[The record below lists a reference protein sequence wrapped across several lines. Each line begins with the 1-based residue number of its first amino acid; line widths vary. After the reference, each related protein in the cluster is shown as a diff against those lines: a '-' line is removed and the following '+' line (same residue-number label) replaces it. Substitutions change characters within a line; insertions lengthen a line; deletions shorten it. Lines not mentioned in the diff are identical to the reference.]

1 MKTNWQKDIH
11 DRLGSY
17 EKDAPEGLWEGI
29 SRELPK
35 LNDGVMLTHKPQR
48 TAKFR
53 MWRVAGVAA
62 AASVALVI
70 GYNFLGNSAK
80 DNINIATNTPKH
92 PNMLASNQKPLG
104 NEPTGVCAEQATH
117 SADDLL
123 SEQPVL
129 ASASMEQ
136 PVLASASTEQPT
148 LANASTETDVKVIS
162 SKEENSSK
170 EEYSKKEEN
179 GKENEQAEVK
189 PEKREDSRVLPKS
202 QNDALLAY
210 NDLTER
216 RGSADVSSRW
226 SVSTGAM
233 GGLGASST
241 TTAYGDYLV
250 LASPGVMDAKDSP
263 MLDMNTVNRDV
274 EQKTE
279 YDHHLPIRIG
289 LSVAYALTDRLSIS
303 SGLTYT
309 RLSSDIKDASRESK
323 YIGEQRLHYVGIPV
337 NVSYKVASFRWISLY
352 GTAGVLAEKCV
363 SGTTDEGYVE
373 NNTMKYTNTQDIS
386 SKPLQMS
393 VNAGVGIQFD
403 FVDNVGI
410 YAEPGL
416 SYYFD
421 DGSALQTIYK
431 EKPLNFNLNVGVRFK
446 LGKWKQ

>member
-29 SRELPK
+29 SRRMPK

-70 GYNFLGNSAK
+70 GYNFLGNDSK
-80 DNINIATNTPKH
+80 DNINIATNTTNH
-92 PNMLASNQKPLG
+92 QNMLASNQKPLG
-104 NEPTGVCAEQATH
+104 YEPTGVCAEQATH
-117 SADDLL
+117 SADNLL
-123 SEQPVL
+123 SEQPTL
-129 ASASMEQ
+129 ASA
-136 PVLASASTEQPT
+136 LTEQPT
-148 LANASTETDVKVIS
+148 LASASTETDVKEIS
-162 SKEENSSK
+162 SKEENS
-170 EEYSKKEEN
+170 KEEN
-179 GKENEQAEVK
+179 SKEDNKQTEAK
-189 PEKREDSRVLPKS
+189 PAKREDSYVLPH
-202 QNDALLAY
+202 NPDNNLLAF
-210 NDLTER
+210 NDMTER
-216 RGSADVSSRW
+216 RGDEDASSRW

-250 LASPGVMDAKDSP
+250 LSCPGVMDAKDSP

-337 NVSYKVASFRWISLY
+337 NVSYKVASFRWLGLY

-403 FVDNVGI
+403 FIDNVGI

-446 LGKWKQ
+446 LGKWKP

>member
-29 SRELPK
+29 CRELPK
-35 LNDGVMLTHKPQR
+35 LNDGGMLTHKPQR
-48 TAKFR
+48 KAAFR

-70 GYNFLGNSAK
+70 GYSFLGNSAK
-80 DNINIATNTPKH
+80 DNINIPTNTTKH
-92 PNMLASNQKPLG
+92 PNMLASSQKPLG
-104 NEPTGVCAEQATH
+104 NEPTGVNADQATH

-123 SEQPVL
+123 LEQPTL
-129 ASASMEQ
+129 ASASTEQ
-136 PVLASASTEQPT
+136 PTLASVSTEQPT

-162 SKEENSSK
+162 SKEED
-170 EEYSKKEEN
+170 SKKEEN

-216 RGSADVSSRW
+216 RGSADALSRW
-226 SVSTGAM
+226 TVSTGAM
-233 GGLGASST
+233 GGLGASGT

-250 LASPGVMDAKDSP
+250 LASPGAMDAKDSP

-337 NVSYKVASFRWISLY
+337 NVSYKVASSRWISLY

-363 SGTTDEGYVE
+363 SGTTDEGYAE
-373 NNTMKYTNTQDIS
+373 NNTMKYTNTHDIS

-403 FVDNVGI
+403 FIDNVGI

-446 LGKWKQ
+446 LGK

>member
-29 SRELPK
+29 SRRMPK
-35 LNDGVMLTHKPQR
+35 LNDGGMLTDKPQR

-53 MWRVAGVAA
+53 MWRVAGVAV

-70 GYNFLGNSAK
+70 GYNFLGNDTK
-80 DNINIATNTPKH
+80 DNINIPTNTTKH
-92 PNMLASNQKPLG
+92 PNMLASNKKPLG
-104 NEPTGVCAEQATH
+104 NEPTGICADQATH

-123 SEQPVL
+123 SEQPKL
-129 ASASMEQ
+129 YKAY
-136 PVLASASTEQPT
+136 TEQPT
-148 LANASTETDVKVIS
+148 LASASTETDVKEIG
-162 SKEENSSK
+162 SKEENS
-170 EEYSKKEEN
+170 KKEN
-179 GKENEQAEVK
+179 GQTEVK
-189 PEKREDSRVLPKS
+189 QEKREDNRMLRKN
-202 QNDALLAY
+202 QDDALLAY
-210 NDLTER
+210 NDVTER
-216 RGSADVSSRW
+216 SGSTDAPSRW

-233 GGLGASST
+233 GGLGASGT

-250 LASPGVMDAKDSP
+250 LSCPGGADTKDSP
-263 MLDMNTVNRDV
+263 MLDMSSVNRD
-274 EQKTE
+274 EETKTE
-279 YDHHLPIRIG
+279 YEHHLPIRIG

-323 YIGEQRLHYVGIPV
+323 YIGEQRLHYIGIPV
-337 NVSYKVASFRWISLY
+337 NVSYKVASFRWLGLY

-373 NNTMKYTNTQDIS
+373 NNTMKYTNTHDIS

-393 VNAGVGIQFD
+393 VNAGVGIQFN
-403 FVDNVGI
+403 VHENVGI
-410 YAEPGL
+410 YTEPGL

-431 EKPLNFNLNVGVRFK
+431 EKPLNFNLNVGVKFK
-446 LGKWKQ
+446 LGKWKP

>member
-35 LNDGVMLTHKPQR
+35 LNDGGMLTHKPQR

-70 GYNFLGNSAK
+70 GYSFLGNSAK

-104 NEPTGVCAEQATH
+104 NEPTGVNADQTTH
-117 SADDLL
+117 SADNLL
-123 SEQPVL
+123 AEQPTL
-129 ASASMEQ
+129 AKASTEQ
-136 PVLASASTEQPT
+136 PKLASASTEQPT
-148 LANASTETDVKVIS
+148 LASASMEPDVKEIS
-162 SKEENSSK
+162 SKEENS
-170 EEYSKKEEN
+170 KEEN
-179 GKENEQAEVK
+179 KQTETK
-189 PEKREDSRVLPKS
+189 PAKREDSYVLPH
-202 QNDALLAY
+202 NPDNNLLAF
-210 NDLTER
+210 NDMTER
-216 RGSADVSSRW
+216 SGDEDAPSRW

-233 GGLGASST
+233 GGLGASGT
-241 TTAYGDYLV
+241 TTAYGDHLV
-250 LASPGVMDAKDSP
+250 FSSPGVADTKDSP
-263 MLDMNTVNRDV
+263 MLDMNTINRDI
-274 EQKTE
+274 ETKTE

-309 RLSSDIKDASRESK
+309 RLASDIKDASRESK

-337 NVSYKVASFRWISLY
+337 NVSYKVASFRWLGLY

-363 SGTTDEGYVE
+363 SGTTDEGYAE

-403 FVDNVGI
+403 IIDNVGI

-431 EKPLNFNLNVGVRFK
+431 EKPLNFNLNVGVRFRLSK
-446 LGKWKQ
+446 Y

>member
-80 DNINIATNTPKH
+80 NNINIATNTTKH
-92 PNMLASNQKPLG
+92 PNMLASNKKPLG
-104 NEPTGVCAEQATH
+104 NEPTGVCADQATH

-129 ASASMEQ
+129 AKASMEQ
-136 PVLASASTEQPT
+136 STLAKASMEQPT
-148 LANASTETDVKVIS
+148 LANASTETDVKEIS
-162 SKEENSSK
+162 SKDENSSK
-170 EEYSKKEEN
+170 EEDSKKEEN

-233 GGLGASST
+233 GGLGASGT

-250 LASPGVMDAKDSP
+250 LSCPGGADTKDSP

-309 RLSSDIKDASRESK
+309 RLASDIKDASRESK

-373 NNTMKYTNTQDIS
+373 NNTMKYTNTHDIS

-403 FVDNVGI
+403 FIENVGI

-421 DGSALQTIYK
+421 DGSVLQTIYK

-446 LGKWKQ
+446 FSKY

>member
-29 SRELPK
+29 SRRMPK

-70 GYNFLGNSAK
+70 GYSFLGNDTK

-92 PNMLASNQKPLG
+92 PNILASNKKPLG
-104 NEPTGVCAEQATH
+104 NEPMGICADQATH

-123 SEQPVL
+123 
-129 ASASMEQ
+129 A
-136 PVLASASTEQPT
+136 EQPT
-148 LANASTETDVKVIS
+148 LANASTEQPTLAKASTETDVKEIG
-162 SKEENSSK
+162 SKEENS
-170 EEYSKKEEN
+170 KEEN
-179 GKENEQAEVK
+179 KQTETK
-189 PEKREDSRVLPKS
+189 PAKREDSYVLPH
-202 QNDALLAY
+202 NPDNNLLAF
-210 NDLTER
+210 NDMTER
-216 RGSADVSSRW
+216 RGDEDAPSRW

-233 GGLGASST
+233 GGLGASGT

-309 RLSSDIKDASRESK
+309 RLASDIKDASRESK
-323 YIGEQRLHYVGIPV
+323 YIGEQRLHYVGIPL
-337 NVSYKVASFRWISLY
+337 NVSYKVASFRWLGLY

-403 FVDNVGI
+403 FIDNVGI

-446 LGKWKQ
+446 LSKY

>member
-29 SRELPK
+29 SRRMPK
-35 LNDGVMLTHKPQR
+35 LNDGGMLTHKPQR

-70 GYNFLGNSAK
+70 GYSFLGNSAK
-80 DNINIATNTPKH
+80 DNINIPTNTTKH
-92 PNMLASNQKPLG
+92 PNMLASSQKPIG

-123 SEQPVL
+123 SEQSAL
-129 ASASMEQ
+129 AKA
-136 PVLASASTEQPT
+136 LTEQPT
-148 LANASTETDVKVIS
+148 LANASMKTDVKEIS
-162 SKEENSSK
+162 SKEDNSK
-170 EEYSKKEEN
+170 EDNK
-179 GKENEQAEVK
+179 QTVTK
-189 PEKREDSRVLPKS
+189 PAKREDSYVLPH
-202 QNDALLAY
+202 NPDNNLLAF
-210 NDLTER
+210 NDMTER
-216 RGSADVSSRW
+216 SGDEDAPSRW

-233 GGLGASST
+233 GGLGASGT
-241 TTAYGDYLV
+241 TTAYGDHLV
-250 LASPGVMDAKDSP
+250 LSSPGVADTKDSP
-263 MLDMNTVNRDV
+263 MLDMNTINRDI
-274 EQKTE
+274 ETKTE

-337 NVSYKVASFRWISLY
+337 NVSYKVASSQWISLY

-403 FVDNVGI
+403 IIDNVGI

-446 LGKWKQ
+446 LSKY

>member
-29 SRELPK
+29 SRRMPK
-35 LNDGVMLTHKPQR
+35 LNDGGMLTDKPQR

-70 GYNFLGNSAK
+70 GYNFLGNDTK
-80 DNINIATNTPKH
+80 DNINIATNTTNH
-92 PNMLASNQKPLG
+92 HNMLASSQKPIG
-104 NEPTGVCAEQATH
+104 NEPTDICADQATH

-123 SEQPVL
+123 SEQPKL
-129 ASASMEQ
+129 ANASTEQ
-136 PVLASASTEQPT
+136 PKLANASTEQPT
-148 LANASTETDVKVIS
+148 LASASMETDVKEIS
-162 SKEENSSK
+162 SKEENS
-170 EEYSKKEEN
+170 KEEN
-179 GKENEQAEVK
+179 KQTVTK
-189 PEKREDSRVLPKS
+189 PAKREDSYVLPHNPDNNLLTF
-202 QNDALLAY
+202 NDM
-210 NDLTER
+210 TER
-216 RGSADVSSRW
+216 RGDEDAPSRW

-233 GGLGASST
+233 GGLGASGT

-250 LASPGVMDAKDSP
+250 LSCPGGADTKDSP
-263 MLDMNTVNRDV
+263 MLDMSSVNRDV
-274 EQKTE
+274 ETKTE
-279 YDHHLPIRIG
+279 YEHHLPIRIG

-337 NVSYKVASFRWISLY
+337 NVSYKVASFRWLGLY

-373 NNTMKYTNTQDIS
+373 NNTMKYTNTHDIS

-403 FVDNVGI
+403 FIDNVGI

-431 EKPLNFNLNVGVRFK
+431 EKPLNFNLNVGVRFRLSK
-446 LGKWKQ
+446 Y

>member
-35 LNDGVMLTHKPQR
+35 LNDGGMLTDKPQR

-70 GYNFLGNSAK
+70 GYSFLGNSAK
-80 DNINIATNTPKH
+80 DNINIPTNTTKH
-92 PNMLASNQKPLG
+92 PNMLASSQKPLG
-104 NEPTGVCAEQATH
+104 NEPTGVSADQATH
-117 SADDLL
+117 SEDNLL
-123 SEQPVL
+123 AEQPIL
-129 ASASMEQ
+129 ANVSTEQ
-136 PVLASASTEQPT
+136 PTLAFASTEQPT
-148 LANASTETDVKVIS
+148 LASASMKTDVKEIS
-162 SKEENSSK
+162 SKEENS
-170 EEYSKKEEN
+170 KEEN
-179 GKENEQAEVK
+179 KQTETK
-189 PEKREDSRVLPKS
+189 PAKREDSYVLPH
-202 QNDALLAY
+202 NPDNNLLAF
-210 NDLTER
+210 NDMTER
-216 RGSADVSSRW
+216 RGDEDAPSRW

-233 GGLGASST
+233 GGLGASGT

-250 LASPGVMDAKDSP
+250 LSCPGGADTKDSP

-337 NVSYKVASFRWISLY
+337 NVSYKVASSRWISLY

-403 FVDNVGI
+403 FIDNVGI

-446 LGKWKQ
+446 LSKY

>member
-29 SRELPK
+29 SRKLPK
-35 LNDGVMLTHKPQR
+35 LNDGGMLTDKPQR
-48 TAKFR
+48 KAAFR
-53 MWRVAGVAA
+53 MWRMAGVAA

-70 GYNFLGNSAK
+70 GYSFLGNSAK

-92 PNMLASNQKPLG
+92 PNILASNKKPLG
-104 NEPTGVCAEQATH
+104 NEPTGICAEQATH

-129 ASASMEQ
+129 AKASI
-136 PVLASASTEQPT
+136 EQPT
-148 LANASTETDVKVIS
+148 LAKAFTETDVKEIS
-162 SKEENSSK
+162 SKEEN
-170 EEYSKKEEN
+170 SKKEEN

-233 GGLGASST
+233 GGLGASGT

-250 LASPGVMDAKDSP
+250 LASPGAMDAKDSP

-289 LSVAYALTDRLSIS
+289 LSVSYALTDRLSIS

-309 RLSSDIKDASRESK
+309 RLASDIKDASRESK

-337 NVSYKVASFRWISLY
+337 NVSYKVASFRWLGLY

-373 NNTMKYTNTQDIS
+373 NNTMKYTNTHDIS

-403 FVDNVGI
+403 IIDNVGI

-446 LGKWKQ
+446 LGVRPRMSELHIK

>member
-35 LNDGVMLTHKPQR
+35 LNDGVMLTDKPQR
-48 TAKFR
+48 TAKFG

-70 GYNFLGNSAK
+70 GYNFLGNDTK
-80 DNINIATNTPKH
+80 DNINIATNTLKH

-104 NEPTGVCAEQATH
+104 NEPTDICADQTTH

-136 PVLASASTEQPT
+136 PKLASASTEQPT

-216 RGSADVSSRW
+216 RGSADASSRW
-226 SVSTGAM
+226 TVSTGAM
-233 GGLGASST
+233 GGLGASGT

-263 MLDMNTVNRDV
+263 MLDMNTINRDI
-274 EQKTE
+274 ETKME

-309 RLSSDIKDASRESK
+309 RLASDIKDASRESK
-323 YIGEQRLHYVGIPV
+323 YIGEQRLHYVGIPL
-337 NVSYKVASFRWISLY
+337 NVSYKVASFRWLGLY

-446 LGKWKQ
+446 LGK

>member
-29 SRELPK
+29 SRRMPK

-48 TAKFR
+48 TAKFW

-70 GYNFLGNSAK
+70 GYNFLGNDTK
-80 DNINIATNTPKH
+80 DNINIATNTTKH
-92 PNMLASNQKPLG
+92 PNILASNKKPLG
-104 NEPTGVCAEQATH
+104 NEPTDICADQATH

-123 SEQPVL
+123 AEQPTL
-129 ASASMEQ
+129 AN
-136 PVLASASTEQPT
+136 ASTEQPT
-148 LANASTETDVKVIS
+148 LANASTEQPALASASTETDVKEIS

-170 EEYSKKEEN
+170 EEDSKKEN

-189 PEKREDSRVLPKS
+189 PEKHEDSRVLPKS

-216 RGSADVSSRW
+216 RGSADALSRW
-226 SVSTGAM
+226 TVSTGAM
-233 GGLGASST
+233 GGLGASGT

-250 LASPGVMDAKDSP
+250 LASPGAMDAKDSP

-309 RLSSDIKDASRESK
+309 RLASDIKDASRESK

-337 NVSYKVASFRWISLY
+337 NVSYKVASSRWISLY

-403 FVDNVGI
+403 FIDNVGI

-446 LGKWKQ
+446 LGK

>member
-29 SRELPK
+29 SRRMPK
-35 LNDGVMLTHKPQR
+35 LNDGGMLTDKPQR

-70 GYNFLGNSAK
+70 GYNFLGNDTK
-80 DNINIATNTPKH
+80 DNINIPTNTTKH
-92 PNMLASNQKPLG
+92 PNILASNKKPLG
-104 NEPTGVCAEQATH
+104 NEPTGICTDQATH

-123 SEQPVL
+123 SEQPKL
-129 ASASMEQ
+129 AK
-136 PVLASASTEQPT
+136 ASTEQPT
-148 LANASTETDVKVIS
+148 LANASTETNVKEIS
-162 SKEENSSK
+162 SKKENSKEEN
-170 EEYSKKEEN
+170 
-179 GKENEQAEVK
+179 GQTEVK
-189 PEKREDSRVLPKS
+189 PEKRKDNRMLRKN
-202 QNDALLAY
+202 QDDALLAY
-210 NDLTER
+210 NDVTER
-216 RGSADVSSRW
+216 SGSTDAPSRW

-233 GGLGASST
+233 GGLGASGT

-250 LASPGVMDAKDSP
+250 LSCPGGADTKDSP
-263 MLDMNTVNRDV
+263 MLDMSSVNRDV
-274 EQKTE
+274 ETKAE
-279 YDHHLPIRIG
+279 YEHHLPIRIG

-323 YIGEQRLHYVGIPV
+323 HIGEQRLHYVGIPV
-337 NVSYKVASFRWISLY
+337 NVSYKVASFRWLGLY

-446 LGKWKQ
+446 LGK

>member
-29 SRELPK
+29 SRRMPK
-35 LNDGVMLTHKPQR
+35 LNDGGMLTDKPQR

-53 MWRVAGVAA
+53 MWRVAGVAV

-70 GYNFLGNSAK
+70 GYNFLGNDVQ
-80 DNINIATNTPKH
+80 DNINIPTNTTNH
-92 PNMLASNQKPLG
+92 HNMLASNKKPIG

-123 SEQPVL
+123 SEQPKL
-129 ASASMEQ
+129 YKAY
-136 PVLASASTEQPT
+136 TEQPT
-148 LANASTETDVKVIS
+148 LASASTETDVKEIG
-162 SKEENSSK
+162 SKEENS
-170 EEYSKKEEN
+170 KKEN
-179 GKENEQAEVK
+179 GQTEVK
-189 PEKREDSRVLPKS
+189 PEKREDNRMLRKN
-202 QNDALLAY
+202 QDDALLAY
-210 NDLTER
+210 NDVTER
-216 RGSADVSSRW
+216 SGSTDAPSRW

-233 GGLGASST
+233 GGLGASGT

-250 LASPGVMDAKDSP
+250 LSCPGVMDTKDSP
-263 MLDMNTVNRDV
+263 MLDMSSVNRD
-274 EQKTE
+274 EETKTE
-279 YDHHLPIRIG
+279 YEHHLPIRIG

-337 NVSYKVASFRWISLY
+337 NVSYKVASSRWISLY

-373 NNTMKYTNTQDIS
+373 NNTMKYTNTHDIS

-403 FVDNVGI
+403 FIDNVGI

-446 LGKWKQ
+446 LEKRKP

>member
-35 LNDGVMLTHKPQR
+35 LNDGGMLTDKPQR

-70 GYNFLGNSAK
+70 GYNFLGNDVQ
-80 DNINIATNTPKH
+80 DNINLATNTTKH
-92 PNMLASNQKPLG
+92 PNMLASNKKPLG
-104 NEPTGVCAEQATH
+104 NEPTGICAEQATH

-123 SEQPVL
+123 SEQPKL
-129 ASASMEQ
+129 YK
-136 PVLASASTEQPT
+136 ASTEQPT
-148 LANASTETDVKVIS
+148 LASASMETDVKEIS
-162 SKEENSSK
+162 NKEENSKEENN
-170 EEYSKKEEN
+170 SKKEEN
-179 GKENEQAEVK
+179 SKKENGQTEVK
-189 PEKREDSRVLPKS
+189 PEKREDSYVLPH
-202 QNDALLAY
+202 NPDNNLLAF
-210 NDLTER
+210 NDMTER
-216 RGSADVSSRW
+216 RGDEDAPSRW

-233 GGLGASST
+233 GGLGASGT
-241 TTAYGDYLV
+241 TIAYGDYLV
-250 LASPGVMDAKDSP
+250 LSCPGVADTKDSP
-263 MLDMNTVNRDV
+263 MLDMNTINRDI
-274 EQKTE
+274 ETKTE
-279 YDHHLPIRIG
+279 YEHHLPIRIG

-337 NVSYKVASFRWISLY
+337 NVSYKVASFRWLGLY

-373 NNTMKYTNTQDIS
+373 NNTMKYTNTHDIS

-393 VNAGVGIQFD
+393 VNAGVGIQFN
-403 FVDNVGI
+403 VHDNVGI

-446 LGKWKQ
+446 LSKF

>member
-29 SRELPK
+29 SRRMPK
-35 LNDGVMLTHKPQR
+35 LNDGGMLTDKPQR

-70 GYNFLGNSAK
+70 GYSFLGNSAK
-80 DNINIATNTPKH
+80 DNINIATNTTKH
-92 PNMLASNQKPLG
+92 PNMLASNKKPLG

-123 SEQPVL
+123 TEQPKL
-129 ASASMEQ
+129 AN
-136 PVLASASTEQPT
+136 ASTEQPT
-148 LANASTETDVKVIS
+148 LASASMEPDVKEIS
-162 SKEENSSK
+162 SKEENS
-170 EEYSKKEEN
+170 KEEN
-179 GKENEQAEVK
+179 KQTETK
-189 PEKREDSRVLPKS
+189 PAKREDSYVLPH
-202 QNDALLAY
+202 NPDNNLLAF
-210 NDLTER
+210 NDMTER
-216 RGSADVSSRW
+216 RGDEDAPSRW

-233 GGLGASST
+233 GGLGASGT
-241 TTAYGDYLV
+241 TIAYGDHLV
-250 LASPGVMDAKDSP
+250 LSSPGVADTKDSP
-263 MLDMNTVNRDV
+263 MLDMNTINRDI
-274 EQKTE
+274 ETKTE

-337 NVSYKVASFRWISLY
+337 NVSYKVASSRWISLY

-403 FVDNVGI
+403 FIDNVGI

-446 LGKWKQ
+446 LSKY

>member
-29 SRELPK
+29 SRRMPK
-35 LNDGVMLTHKPQR
+35 LNDGGMLTDKPQR

-70 GYNFLGNSAK
+70 GYSFLGNDTK
-80 DNINIATNTPKH
+80 DNINIPTNTTKH
-92 PNMLASNQKPLG
+92 PNMLASNKKPLG
-104 NEPTGVCAEQATH
+104 NEPTGVCADQATH
-117 SADDLL
+117 SADNLL
-123 SEQPVL
+123 SEQP
-129 ASASMEQ
+129 
-136 PVLASASTEQPT
+136 T
-148 LANASTETDVKVIS
+148 LAKASTETDVKEIS
-162 SKEENSSK
+162 SKEENK
-170 EEYSKKEEN
+170 QTVTNKQTE
-179 GKENEQAEVK
+179 AK
-189 PEKREDSRVLPKS
+189 PAKREDSYVLPH
-202 QNDALLAY
+202 NPDNNLLAF
-210 NDLTER
+210 NDMTER
-216 RGSADVSSRW
+216 RGDEDAPSRW

-233 GGLGASST
+233 GGLGATGT
-241 TTAYGDYLV
+241 TIAYGDHLV
-250 LASPGVMDAKDSP
+250 FSSPGVADTKDSP
-263 MLDMNTVNRDV
+263 MLDMNTINRDI
-274 EQKTE
+274 ETKTE
-279 YDHHLPIRIG
+279 YEHHLPIRIG

-309 RLSSDIKDASRESK
+309 RLSSDIKDTSRESK

-337 NVSYKVASFRWISLY
+337 NVSYKVASFRWLGLY
-352 GTAGVLAEKCV
+352 GTVGVLAEKCV

-403 FVDNVGI
+403 FIDNVGI

-446 LGKWKQ
+446 LSKY

>member
-29 SRELPK
+29 SRRMPK
-35 LNDGVMLTHKPQR
+35 LNDGGMLTDKPQR

-53 MWRVAGVAA
+53 MWRVAGVAV

-70 GYNFLGNSAK
+70 GYNFLGNDTK
-80 DNINIATNTPKH
+80 DNINIPTNTTKH
-92 PNMLASNQKPLG
+92 PNILASNKKPIG

-123 SEQPVL
+123 SEQPKL
-129 ASASMEQ
+129 YKAY
-136 PVLASASTEQPT
+136 TEQPT
-148 LANASTETDVKVIS
+148 LASASTETDVKEIS
-162 SKEENSSK
+162 SKEENS
-170 EEYSKKEEN
+170 KKEN
-179 GKENEQAEVK
+179 GQTEVK
-189 PEKREDSRVLPKS
+189 PEKREDNRMLRKN
-202 QNDALLAY
+202 QDDALLAY
-210 NDLTER
+210 NDVTER
-216 RGSADVSSRW
+216 SGSTDAPSRW

-233 GGLGASST
+233 GGLGASGT

-250 LASPGVMDAKDSP
+250 LSCPGVMDTKDSP
-263 MLDMNTVNRDV
+263 MLDMSSVNRD
-274 EQKTE
+274 EETKTE
-279 YDHHLPIRIG
+279 YEHHLPIRIG

-309 RLSSDIKDASRESK
+309 RLSSDIKDASSESK

-337 NVSYKVASFRWISLY
+337 NVSYKVASSRWISLY

-373 NNTMKYTNTQDIS
+373 NNTMKYTNTHDIS

-403 FVDNVGI
+403 FIDNVGI

-446 LGKWKQ
+446 LEKRKP

>member
-29 SRELPK
+29 SRRMPK

-70 GYNFLGNSAK
+70 GYNFLGNHTK
-80 DNINIATNTPKH
+80 DNINIATNTTKH
-92 PNMLASNQKPLG
+92 PNMLASNKKPLG
-104 NEPTGVCAEQATH
+104 NEPTGVSAEQATH
-117 SADDLL
+117 SEDNLL
-123 SEQPVL
+123 AEQPTL
-129 ASASMEQ
+129 AN
-136 PVLASASTEQPT
+136 ASTEQPT
-148 LANASTETDVKVIS
+148 LANASTEQPTLASASMETDVKEIS
-162 SKEENSSK
+162 SKEENS
-170 EEYSKKEEN
+170 KEEN
-179 GKENEQAEVK
+179 KQTVTK
-189 PEKREDSRVLPKS
+189 PAKREDSYVLPHNPDNNLLTF
-202 QNDALLAY
+202 NDM
-210 NDLTER
+210 TER
-216 RGSADVSSRW
+216 RGDEDAPSRW

-233 GGLGASST
+233 GGLGASGT

-250 LASPGVMDAKDSP
+250 LSCPGGADTKDSP
-263 MLDMNTVNRDV
+263 MLDMSSVNRDV
-274 EQKTE
+274 ETKTE
-279 YDHHLPIRIG
+279 YEHHLPIRIG

-337 NVSYKVASFRWISLY
+337 NVSYKVASFRWLGLY

-373 NNTMKYTNTQDIS
+373 NNTMKYTNTHDIS

-403 FVDNVGI
+403 FIDNVGI

-446 LGKWKQ
+446 LSKY

>member
-29 SRELPK
+29 SRRMPK
-35 LNDGVMLTHKPQR
+35 LNDGGMLTHKPQR

-70 GYNFLGNSAK
+70 GYSFFGNSAK
-80 DNINIATNTPKH
+80 DNINIATNTTKH
-92 PNMLASNQKPLG
+92 PNMLASNKKPLG
-104 NEPTGVCAEQATH
+104 NEPTDICADQATH

-123 SEQPVL
+123 SEQPKL
-129 ASASMEQ
+129 AN
-136 PVLASASTEQPT
+136 ASTEQPT
-148 LANASTETDVKVIS
+148 LASASMKTDVKEIS
-162 SKEENSSK
+162 SKEENS
-170 EEYSKKEEN
+170 KEEN
-179 GKENEQAEVK
+179 KQTETKTA
-189 PEKREDSRVLPKS
+189 KREDSYVLPHN
-202 QNDALLAY
+202 QDNNILAFNDM
-210 NDLTER
+210 TER
-216 RGSADVSSRW
+216 RGDEDAPSRW

-233 GGLGASST
+233 GGLGASGT
-241 TTAYGDYLV
+241 TIAYGDHLV
-250 LASPGVMDAKDSP
+250 LSSPGVADTKDSP
-263 MLDMNTVNRDV
+263 MLDMNTINRDI
-274 EQKTE
+274 ETKTE

-309 RLSSDIKDASRESK
+309 RLASDIKDASRESK
-323 YIGEQRLHYVGIPV
+323 YIGEQRLHYVGIPM
-337 NVSYKVASFRWISLY
+337 NVSYKVASSRWISLY

-373 NNTMKYTNTQDIS
+373 NNTMKHTNTQDIS

-403 FVDNVGI
+403 FIDNVGI

-431 EKPLNFNLNVGVRFK
+431 EKPLNFNLNVGVRFRLSK
-446 LGKWKQ
+446 Y

>member
-35 LNDGVMLTHKPQR
+35 LNDGGMLTDKPQR

-62 AASVALVI
+62 AASVAIVI
-70 GYNFLGNSAK
+70 GYSFLGNSAK

-92 PNMLASNQKPLG
+92 PNMLASNKKPLG
-104 NEPTGVCAEQATH
+104 NEPTGVCADQATH

-123 SEQPVL
+123 SEQPKL
-129 ASASMEQ
+129 AN
-136 PVLASASTEQPT
+136 ASTEQPT
-148 LANASTETDVKVIS
+148 LASASTETDVKEIS
-162 SKEENSSK
+162 SKEENS
-170 EEYSKKEEN
+170 KEEN
-179 GKENEQAEVK
+179 KQTETK
-189 PEKREDSRVLPKS
+189 PAKREDSYVLPH
-202 QNDALLAY
+202 NPDNNLLAF
-210 NDLTER
+210 NDMTEK
-216 RGSADVSSRW
+216 RGDEDAPSRW

-233 GGLGASST
+233 GGLGASGT
-241 TTAYGDYLV
+241 TIAYGDHLV
-250 LASPGVMDAKDSP
+250 LSSPGVADTKDSP
-263 MLDMNTVNRDV
+263 MLYMNTINRDI
-274 EQKTE
+274 ETKTE

-289 LSVAYALTDRLSIS
+289 LSVAYALTDRMSIS

-337 NVSYKVASFRWISLY
+337 NVSYKVASSRWISLY

-403 FVDNVGI
+403 FIDNVGI

-446 LGKWKQ
+446 LSKY

>member
-29 SRELPK
+29 SRKLPK

-104 NEPTGVCAEQATH
+104 NEPMGVNADQTTH
-117 SADDLL
+117 SADNLL
-123 SEQPVL
+123 AEQPTL
-129 ASASMEQ
+129 AKASMEQ
-136 PVLASASTEQPT
+136 ST
-148 LANASTETDVKVIS
+148 LANASTEQSTLASASTETDVKEIS
-162 SKEENSSK
+162 SKEENS
-170 EEYSKKEEN
+170 N
-179 GKENEQAEVK
+179 KENKQTETK
-189 PEKREDSRVLPKS
+189 PAKREDSYVLPH
-202 QNDALLAY
+202 NPDNNLLAF
-210 NDLTER
+210 NDMTER
-216 RGSADVSSRW
+216 RGDEDAPSRW

-233 GGLGASST
+233 GGLGASGI

-250 LASPGVMDAKDSP
+250 LASPGAMDAKDSP

-309 RLSSDIKDASRESK
+309 RLASDIKDASRESK

-337 NVSYKVASFRWISLY
+337 NVSYKVVSLRWLGLY

-373 NNTMKYTNTQDIS
+373 NNTMKYTNTHDIS

-403 FVDNVGI
+403 FIDNVGI

-446 LGKWKQ
+446 LGK

>member
-29 SRELPK
+29 SRRMPK
-35 LNDGVMLTHKPQR
+35 LNDGGMLTDKPQR

-70 GYNFLGNSAK
+70 GYSFLGNDVQ
-80 DNINIATNTPKH
+80 DNINIATNTTKH
-92 PNMLASNQKPLG
+92 PNMLASSQKPIG

-123 SEQPVL
+123 SEQPPL
-129 ASASMEQ
+129 AK
-136 PVLASASTEQPT
+136 ASTEQPK
-148 LANASTETDVKVIS
+148 LASASTETDVKEIS
-162 SKEENSSK
+162 SKEENSKEENSK
-170 EEYSKKEEN
+170 EENKQTE
-179 GKENEQAEVK
+179 AK
-189 PEKREDSRVLPKS
+189 PAKREDNRMLRKN
-202 QNDALLAY
+202 QDDALLAY
-210 NDLTER
+210 NDVTER
-216 RGSADVSSRW
+216 SGSTDAPSRW

-233 GGLGASST
+233 GGLGASGT

-250 LASPGVMDAKDSP
+250 LSCPGGADTKDSP
-263 MLDMNTVNRDV
+263 MLDMSSVNRDV
-274 EQKTE
+274 ETKTE
-279 YDHHLPIRIG
+279 YEHHLPIRIG

-309 RLSSDIKDASRESK
+309 RLASDIKDASRESK

-337 NVSYKVASFRWISLY
+337 NVSYKVASFRWLGLY

-373 NNTMKYTNTQDIS
+373 NNTMKYTNTHDIS

-403 FVDNVGI
+403 FIDNVGI

-431 EKPLNFNLNVGVRFK
+431 EKPLNFNLNVGVKFK
-446 LGKWKQ
+446 LGK

>member
-29 SRELPK
+29 SRRMPK
-35 LNDGVMLTHKPQR
+35 LNDGGMLTDKPQR

-53 MWRVAGVAA
+53 MWRVAGVAV

-70 GYNFLGNSAK
+70 GYNFLGNDTK
-80 DNINIATNTPKH
+80 DNINIPTNTTKH
-92 PNMLASNQKPLG
+92 PNILASNKKPIG

-123 SEQPVL
+123 SDQPKL
-129 ASASMEQ
+129 AN
-136 PVLASASTEQPT
+136 ASTEQPT
-148 LANASTETDVKVIS
+148 LASASTETDVNEIG
-162 SKEENSSK
+162 SKEENS
-170 EEYSKKEEN
+170 KKEN
-179 GKENEQAEVK
+179 GQTEVK
-189 PEKREDSRVLPKS
+189 QEKREDNRMLRKN
-202 QNDALLAY
+202 QDDALLAY
-210 NDLTER
+210 NDVTER
-216 RGSADVSSRW
+216 SGSTDAPSRW

-233 GGLGASST
+233 GGLGASGT

-250 LASPGVMDAKDSP
+250 LSCPGGADTKDSP
-263 MLDMNTVNRDV
+263 MLDMSSVNRDV
-274 EQKTE
+274 ETKTE
-279 YDHHLPIRIG
+279 YEHHLPIRIG

-337 NVSYKVASFRWISLY
+337 NVSYKVASSRWISLY

-373 NNTMKYTNTQDIS
+373 NNTMKYTNTHDIS

-393 VNAGVGIQFD
+393 INAGVGIQFD
-403 FVDNVGI
+403 FIDNVGI

-421 DGSALQTIYK
+421 DGSVLQTIYK

-446 LGKWKQ
+446 LEKRKP

>member
-48 TAKFR
+48 NAAFR

-70 GYNFLGNSAK
+70 GYNFLGNDVQ
-80 DNINIATNTPKH
+80 DNINIPTNTTNH
-92 PNMLASNQKPLG
+92 HNMLASNKKPIG

-123 SEQPVL
+123 SEQPKL
-129 ASASMEQ
+129 YKAY
-136 PVLASASTEQPT
+136 TEQPT
-148 LANASTETDVKVIS
+148 LASASTETDVKEIS
-162 SKEENSSK
+162 SKKENSKEENK
-170 EEYSKKEEN
+170 
-179 GKENEQAEVK
+179 QAEVK
-189 PEKREDSRVLPKS
+189 PEKREDNRMLRKN
-202 QNDALLAY
+202 QDDALLAF
-210 NDLTER
+210 NDMTER
-216 RGSADVSSRW
+216 RGDEDAPSRW

-233 GGLGASST
+233 GGLGASGT

-250 LASPGVMDAKDSP
+250 LSCPGVADTKDSP
-263 MLDMNTVNRDV
+263 MLDMSSVNRDV
-274 EQKTE
+274 ETKTE
-279 YDHHLPIRIG
+279 YEHHLPIRIG

-337 NVSYKVASFRWISLY
+337 NVSYKVASSRWISLY

-373 NNTMKYTNTQDIS
+373 NNTMKYTNTHDIS

-403 FVDNVGI
+403 IIDNVGI

-446 LGKWKQ
+446 LSKF

>member
-48 TAKFR
+48 NAAFR

-70 GYNFLGNSAK
+70 GYNFLGNDVQ
-80 DNINIATNTPKH
+80 DNINIPTNTTKH
-92 PNMLASNQKPLG
+92 PNILASNKKPIG

-123 SEQPVL
+123 SEQPKL
-129 ASASMEQ
+129 YKAY
-136 PVLASASTEQPT
+136 TEQPT
-148 LANASTETDVKVIS
+148 LASASTETDVKEIS
-162 SKEENSSK
+162 SKEENS
-170 EEYSKKEEN
+170 KKEN
-179 GKENEQAEVK
+179 GQTEVK
-189 PEKREDSRVLPKS
+189 PEKREDNRMLRKN
-202 QNDALLAY
+202 QDDALLAY
-210 NDLTER
+210 NDVTER
-216 RGSADVSSRW
+216 SGSTDAPSRW

-233 GGLGASST
+233 GGLGASGT

-250 LASPGVMDAKDSP
+250 LSCPGVMDTKDSP
-263 MLDMNTVNRDV
+263 MLDMSSVNRD
-274 EQKTE
+274 EETKTE
-279 YDHHLPIRIG
+279 YEHHLPIRIG

-337 NVSYKVASFRWISLY
+337 NVSYKVASSRWISLY

-373 NNTMKYTNTQDIS
+373 NNTMKYTNTHDIS

-393 VNAGVGIQFD
+393 INAGVGIQFD
-403 FVDNVGI
+403 FIDNVGI

-446 LGKWKQ
+446 LEKRKP

>member
-48 TAKFR
+48 NAAFR
-53 MWRVAGVAA
+53 MWRVAGVAV

-70 GYNFLGNSAK
+70 GYNFLGNDVQ
-80 DNINIATNTPKH
+80 DNINIPTNTTNH
-92 PNMLASNQKPLG
+92 HNMLASNKKPIG

-123 SEQPVL
+123 SDQPKL
-129 ASASMEQ
+129 AN
-136 PVLASASTEQPT
+136 ASTEQPT
-148 LANASTETDVKVIS
+148 LASASMETDVKEIS
-162 SKEENSSK
+162 NKEENSKEENN
-170 EEYSKKEEN
+170 SKKEEN
-179 GKENEQAEVK
+179 SKKENGQTEVK
-189 PEKREDSRVLPKS
+189 PEKREDNRMLRKN
-202 QNDALLAY
+202 QDDALLAY
-210 NDLTER
+210 NDVTER
-216 RGSADVSSRW
+216 SGSTDAPSRW

-233 GGLGASST
+233 GGLGASGT

-250 LASPGVMDAKDSP
+250 LSCPGGMDTKDSP
-263 MLDMNTVNRDV
+263 MLDMSSVNRDV
-274 EQKTE
+274 EPKTE
-279 YDHHLPIRIG
+279 YEHHLPIRIG
-289 LSVAYALTDRLSIS
+289 LSVAYALTDRLSIGT
-303 SGLTYT
+303 GLTYT
-309 RLSSDIKDASRESK
+309 RLSSDIKDASRESN
-323 YIGEQRLHYVGIPV
+323 YSGEQRLHYVGIPV
-337 NVSYKVASFRWISLY
+337 NVSYKVASFRWLGLY

-403 FVDNVGI
+403 FIDNVGI

-446 LGKWKQ
+446 LEKRKP

>member
-29 SRELPK
+29 SRRMPK

-70 GYNFLGNSAK
+70 GYNFLGNHTK
-80 DNINIATNTPKH
+80 DNINIATNTTKH
-92 PNMLASNQKPLG
+92 PNMLASNKKPLG
-104 NEPTGVCAEQATH
+104 NEPTGVSAEQATH
-117 SADDLL
+117 SADNLL
-123 SEQPVL
+123 
-129 ASASMEQ
+129 A
-136 PVLASASTEQPT
+136 EQPT
-148 LANASTETDVKVIS
+148 LANASTEQPTLASASMETDVKEIS
-162 SKEENSSK
+162 SKEENS
-170 EEYSKKEEN
+170 KEEN
-179 GKENEQAEVK
+179 KQTVTK
-189 PEKREDSRVLPKS
+189 PVKREDSYVLPHNPDNNLLTF
-202 QNDALLAY
+202 NDM
-210 NDLTER
+210 TER
-216 RGSADVSSRW
+216 RGDEDAPSRW

-233 GGLGASST
+233 GGLGASGT

-250 LASPGVMDAKDSP
+250 LSCPGGADTKDSP
-263 MLDMNTVNRDV
+263 MLDMSSVNRDV
-274 EQKTE
+274 ETKTE
-279 YDHHLPIRIG
+279 YEHHLPIRIG

-337 NVSYKVASFRWISLY
+337 NVSYKVASSRWISLY

-373 NNTMKYTNTQDIS
+373 NNTMKYTNTHDIS

-393 VNAGVGIQFD
+393 INAGVGIQFD
-403 FVDNVGI
+403 FIDNVGI

-446 LGKWKQ
+446 LEKRKP

>member
-29 SRELPK
+29 SRRMPK
-35 LNDGVMLTHKPQR
+35 LNDGGMLTDKPQR

-70 GYNFLGNSAK
+70 GYNFLGNDVQ
-80 DNINIATNTPKH
+80 DNINIPTNTTKH
-92 PNMLASNQKPLG
+92 PNILASNKKPLG
-104 NEPTGVCAEQATH
+104 NEPTGICADQATH

-123 SEQPVL
+123 SEQPKL
-129 ASASMEQ
+129 AK
-136 PVLASASTEQPT
+136 ASTEQPT
-148 LANASTETDVKVIS
+148 LASASTETDVKEIS
-162 SKEENSSK
+162 SKEED
-170 EEYSKKEEN
+170 SKKEEN

-189 PEKREDSRVLPKS
+189 PEKREANRMLRKNQD
-202 QNDALLAY
+202 DALLAF
-210 NDLTER
+210 NDMTER
-216 RGSADVSSRW
+216 RGDEDAPSRW

-233 GGLGASST
+233 GGLGASGT

-250 LASPGVMDAKDSP
+250 LSCPGGADTKDSP
-263 MLDMNTVNRDV
+263 MLDMSSVNRDV

-337 NVSYKVASFRWISLY
+337 NVSYKVASFRWLGLY

-373 NNTMKYTNTQDIS
+373 NNTMKYTNTHDIS

-403 FVDNVGI
+403 IIDNVGI

-446 LGKWKQ
+446 LSKF

>member
-29 SRELPK
+29 SRRMPK
-35 LNDGVMLTHKPQR
+35 LNDGGMLTDKPQR

-70 GYNFLGNSAK
+70 GYNFLGNDTK
-80 DNINIATNTPKH
+80 DNINLATNTTKH
-92 PNMLASNQKPLG
+92 PNMLASNKKPLG

-123 SEQPVL
+123 SEQPAL
-129 ASASMEQ
+129 AKASTEQ
-136 PVLASASTEQPT
+136 PKLAKASTEQPT
-148 LANASTETDVKVIS
+148 LANASTETNVKEIS
-162 SKEENSSK
+162 SKKENSKEEN
-170 EEYSKKEEN
+170 
-179 GKENEQAEVK
+179 GQAEVK
-189 PEKREDSRVLPKS
+189 PEKREDNRMLRKN
-202 QNDALLAY
+202 QDDALLAY
-210 NDLTER
+210 NDVTER
-216 RGSADVSSRW
+216 SGSTDAPSRW

-233 GGLGASST
+233 GGLGASGN

-250 LASPGVMDAKDSP
+250 LSCPGGADTKDSP
-263 MLDMNTVNRDV
+263 MLDMSSVNRDV
-274 EQKTE
+274 ETKTE
-279 YDHHLPIRIG
+279 YEHHLPIRIG

-337 NVSYKVASFRWISLY
+337 NVSYKVASSRWISLY

-373 NNTMKYTNTQDIS
+373 NNTMKYTNTHDIS

-403 FVDNVGI
+403 FIDNVGI

-446 LGKWKQ
+446 LSKF

>member
-29 SRELPK
+29 SRRMPK

-48 TAKFR
+48 TAKFW

-70 GYNFLGNSAK
+70 GYNFLGNDTK
-80 DNINIATNTPKH
+80 DNINIATNTTKH
-92 PNMLASNQKPLG
+92 PNILASNQKPLG
-104 NEPTGVCAEQATH
+104 NEPTDICADQATH

-123 SEQPVL
+123 
-129 ASASMEQ
+129 A
-136 PVLASASTEQPT
+136 EQPT
-148 LANASTETDVKVIS
+148 LANASTEQPTLASASTEQPALASASTETDVKEIS

-170 EEYSKKEEN
+170 EEDSKKEEN

-226 SVSTGAM
+226 TVSTGAM
-233 GGLGASST
+233 GGLGASGT

-250 LASPGVMDAKDSP
+250 LSCPGVMDAKDSP

-337 NVSYKVASFRWISLY
+337 NVSYKVASFRWLGLY

-446 LGKWKQ
+446 LGK

>member
-17 EKDAPEGLWEGI
+17 EKDAPEELWEGI

-48 TAKFR
+48 NAAFR

-70 GYNFLGNSAK
+70 GYNFLGNDVQ
-80 DNINIATNTPKH
+80 DNINIPTNTTNH
-92 PNMLASNQKPLG
+92 HNMLASNKKPLG

-123 SEQPVL
+123 SDQPKL
-129 ASASMEQ
+129 AN
-136 PVLASASTEQPT
+136 ASTEQPT
-148 LANASTETDVKVIS
+148 LASASTETDVKEIS
-162 SKEENSSK
+162 SKEENS
-170 EEYSKKEEN
+170 KKEN
-179 GKENEQAEVK
+179 GQTEVK
-189 PEKREDSRVLPKS
+189 PEKREDNRMLRKN
-202 QNDALLAY
+202 QDDALLAY
-210 NDLTER
+210 NDVTER
-216 RGSADVSSRW
+216 SGSTDAPSRW

-233 GGLGASST
+233 GGLGASGT

-250 LASPGVMDAKDSP
+250 LSCPGGADTKDSP
-263 MLDMNTVNRDV
+263 MLDMSSVNRDV
-274 EQKTE
+274 ETKTE
-279 YDHHLPIRIG
+279 YEHHLPIRIG

-309 RLSSDIKDASRESK
+309 RLASDIKDASRESK

-337 NVSYKVASFRWISLY
+337 NVSYKVVSSRWISLY

-363 SGTTDEGYVE
+363 SGTTDEGYVV
-373 NNTMKYTNTQDIS
+373 NNTVQQTNTHDIS
-386 SKPLQMS
+386 TKPLQMS
-393 VNAGVGIQFD
+393 VNVGVGIQFN
-403 FVDNVGI
+403 VHDNVGI

-446 LGKWKQ
+446 LSKF

>member
-35 LNDGVMLTHKPQR
+35 LNDGGMLTDKPQR

-70 GYNFLGNSAK
+70 GYNFLGNDVQ
-80 DNINIATNTPKH
+80 DNINIPTNTTNH
-92 PNMLASNQKPLG
+92 HNMLASNKKPLG
-104 NEPTGVCAEQATH
+104 NEPTDICADQVTH

-123 SEQPVL
+123 SDQPKL
-129 ASASMEQ
+129 AN
-136 PVLASASTEQPT
+136 ASTEQPT
-148 LANASTETDVKVIS
+148 LASASTETNVKEIG
-162 SKEENSSK
+162 SKEENS
-170 EEYSKKEEN
+170 KKEN
-179 GKENEQAEVK
+179 GQTEVK
-189 PEKREDSRVLPKS
+189 PEKREDNRMLRKN
-202 QNDALLAY
+202 QDDALLAY
-210 NDLTER
+210 NDVTER
-216 RGSADVSSRW
+216 SGSTDAPSRW

-233 GGLGASST
+233 GGLGASGT

-250 LASPGVMDAKDSP
+250 LSCPGVMDTKDSP
-263 MLDMNTVNRDV
+263 MLDMSSVNRD
-274 EQKTE
+274 EETKTE
-279 YDHHLPIRIG
+279 YEHHLPIRIG

-337 NVSYKVASFRWISLY
+337 NVSYKVASFRWLGLY

-373 NNTMKYTNTQDIS
+373 NNTMKYTNTHDIS

-403 FVDNVGI
+403 FIDNVGI

-446 LGKWKQ
+446 LSKF

>member
-29 SRELPK
+29 SRRMPK
-35 LNDGVMLTHKPQR
+35 LNDGGMLTDKPQR

-70 GYNFLGNSAK
+70 GYSFLGNDVQ
-80 DNINIATNTPKH
+80 DNINIPTNTTKH
-92 PNMLASNQKPLG
+92 PNMLASSQKPIG
-104 NEPTGVCAEQATH
+104 NEPTGVCADQATH

-123 SEQPVL
+123 SEQPAL
-129 ASASMEQ
+129 AK
-136 PVLASASTEQPT
+136 ASTEQPT
-148 LANASTETDVKVIS
+148 LASASTETDVKEIS
-162 SKEENSSK
+162 SKKENSKEEN
-170 EEYSKKEEN
+170 
-179 GKENEQAEVK
+179 GQAEVK
-189 PEKREDSRVLPKS
+189 PEKRKDNRMLRKN
-202 QNDALLAY
+202 QDDALLAF
-210 NDLTER
+210 NDMTER
-216 RGSADVSSRW
+216 RGDEDAPSRW

-233 GGLGASST
+233 GGLGASGT

-250 LASPGVMDAKDSP
+250 LSCPGAADTKDSP
-263 MLDMNTVNRDV
+263 MLDMSSVNRDV
-274 EQKTE
+274 ETKTE
-279 YDHHLPIRIG
+279 YEHHLPIRIG

-337 NVSYKVASFRWISLY
+337 NVSYKVASFRWLGLY

-373 NNTMKYTNTQDIS
+373 NNTMKYTNTHDIS

-403 FVDNVGI
+403 FIDNVGI

-446 LGKWKQ
+446 LGK

>member
-17 EKDAPEGLWEGI
+17 EKDAPEELWEGI
-29 SRELPK
+29 SRRMPK

-48 TAKFR
+48 KAKFR
-53 MWRVAGVAA
+53 MWRMAGVAA

-70 GYNFLGNSAK
+70 GYSFLGNSAK
-80 DNINIATNTPKH
+80 DNINIPTNTPKH

-104 NEPTGVCAEQATH
+104 NEPTGVNADQTTH
-117 SADDLL
+117 SADNLL
-123 SEQPVL
+123 SEQPTL
-129 ASASMEQ
+129 ASA
-136 PVLASASTEQPT
+136 LTEQPT
-148 LANASTETDVKVIS
+148 LASASTETDVKEIS
-162 SKEENSSK
+162 SKEENS
-170 EEYSKKEEN
+170 KEEN
-179 GKENEQAEVK
+179 KQTEAK
-189 PEKREDSRVLPKS
+189 PAKREDSYVLPH
-202 QNDALLAY
+202 NPDNNLLAF
-210 NDLTER
+210 NDMTER
-216 RGSADVSSRW
+216 RGDEDASSRW
-226 SVSTGAM
+226 TVSTGAM
-233 GGLGASST
+233 GGLGASGT

-250 LASPGVMDAKDSP
+250 LASPGGMDAKDSP

-309 RLSSDIKDASRESK
+309 RLASDIKDASRESK

-337 NVSYKVASFRWISLY
+337 NVSYKVASFRWLGLY

-363 SGTTDEGYVE
+363 SGTTDEGYAE
-373 NNTMKYTNTQDIS
+373 NNTMKYTNTHDIS

-403 FVDNVGI
+403 FIDNVGI

-446 LGKWKQ
+446 LSKY

>member
-29 SRELPK
+29 SRRMPK
-35 LNDGVMLTHKPQR
+35 LNDGGMLTDKPQR

-70 GYNFLGNSAK
+70 GYSFLGNSAK

-92 PNMLASNQKPLG
+92 PNMLASNKKPLG

-117 SADDLL
+117 SANDLL
-123 SEQPVL
+123 AEQPKL
-129 ASASMEQ
+129 AKAF
-136 PVLASASTEQPT
+136 TEQPT
-148 LANASTETDVKVIS
+148 LASASTETDVKEIS
-162 SKEENSSK
+162 SKEENS
-170 EEYSKKEEN
+170 KKEN
-179 GKENEQAEVK
+179 GQAEVK
-189 PEKREDSRVLPKS
+189 PEKREDNRMLRKN
-202 QNDALLAY
+202 QDDALLAY
-210 NDLTER
+210 NDVTER
-216 RGSADVSSRW
+216 RGSADASSRW
-226 SVSTGAM
+226 TVSTGAM
-233 GGLGASST
+233 GGLGASGT

-250 LASPGVMDAKDSP
+250 LSCPGGADTKDSP
-263 MLDMNTVNRDV
+263 MLDMSSVNRDV
-274 EQKTE
+274 ETKTE
-279 YDHHLPIRIG
+279 YEHHLPIRIG

-337 NVSYKVASFRWISLY
+337 NVSYKVASFRWLGLY

-373 NNTMKYTNTQDIS
+373 NNTMKYTNTHDIS

-403 FVDNVGI
+403 FIDNVGI

-446 LGKWKQ
+446 LSKF

>member
-29 SRELPK
+29 SRKLPK
-35 LNDGVMLTHKPQR
+35 LNDGGMLTHKPQR

-70 GYNFLGNSAK
+70 GYNFLGNDTK
-80 DNINIATNTPKH
+80 DNINIATNTTNH
-92 PNMLASNQKPLG
+92 HNMLASSQKPIG
-104 NEPTGVCAEQATH
+104 NEPTDICADQATH

-123 SEQPVL
+123 SEQPKL
-129 ASASMEQ
+129 AN
-136 PVLASASTEQPT
+136 ASTEQPT
-148 LANASTETDVKVIS
+148 LASASMETDVKEIS
-162 SKEENSSK
+162 SKEENS
-170 EEYSKKEEN
+170 KEEN
-179 GKENEQAEVK
+179 KQTVTK
-189 PEKREDSRVLPKS
+189 PAKREDSYVLPHNPDNNLLTF
-202 QNDALLAY
+202 NDM
-210 NDLTER
+210 TER
-216 RGSADVSSRW
+216 RGDEDAPSRW

-233 GGLGASST
+233 GGLGASGT

-250 LASPGVMDAKDSP
+250 LSCPGVADTKDSP
-263 MLDMNTVNRDV
+263 MLDMNTINRDI
-274 EQKTE
+274 ETKTE
-279 YDHHLPIRIG
+279 YEHHLPIRIG

-309 RLSSDIKDASRESK
+309 RLASDIKDASRESK

-337 NVSYKVASFRWISLY
+337 NVSYKVASFRWLGLY

-446 LGKWKQ
+446 LSKY

>member
-35 LNDGVMLTHKPQR
+35 LNDGGMLTDKPQR

-70 GYNFLGNSAK
+70 GYNFLGNDTK
-80 DNINIATNTPKH
+80 DNINIPTNTTKH
-92 PNMLASNQKPLG
+92 PNILASNKKPLG
-104 NEPTGVCAEQATH
+104 NEPTGVCADQTTH
-117 SADDLL
+117 SADNLL
-123 SEQPVL
+123 S
-129 ASASMEQ
+129 EQ

-216 RGSADVSSRW
+216 RGSADASSRW
-226 SVSTGAM
+226 TVSTGAM
-233 GGLGASST
+233 GGLGASGT

-250 LASPGVMDAKDSP
+250 LSCPGVMDAKDSP

-309 RLSSDIKDASRESK
+309 RLASDIKDASRESK

-337 NVSYKVASFRWISLY
+337 NVSYKVASSRWISLY

-373 NNTMKYTNTQDIS
+373 NNTMKYTNTHDIS

-403 FVDNVGI
+403 FIDNVGI

-446 LGKWKQ
+446 LGK

>member
-29 SRELPK
+29 SRRMPK
-35 LNDGVMLTHKPQR
+35 LNDGGMLTDKPQR

-53 MWRVAGVAA
+53 MWRVAGVAV

-70 GYNFLGNSAK
+70 GYNFLGNDVQ
-80 DNINIATNTPKH
+80 DNINIPTNTTKH
-92 PNMLASNQKPLG
+92 PNILASNKKPIG

-123 SEQPVL
+123 SDQPKL
-129 ASASMEQ
+129 AN
-136 PVLASASTEQPT
+136 ASTEQPT
-148 LANASTETDVKVIS
+148 LANASTETNVKEIG
-162 SKEENSSK
+162 SKEENS
-170 EEYSKKEEN
+170 KKEN
-179 GKENEQAEVK
+179 GQTEVK
-189 PEKREDSRVLPKS
+189 PEKREDNRMLRKN
-202 QNDALLAY
+202 QDDALLAY
-210 NDLTER
+210 NDVTER
-216 RGSADVSSRW
+216 SGSTDAPSRW

-233 GGLGASST
+233 GGLGASGT

-250 LASPGVMDAKDSP
+250 LSCPGVMDTKDSP
-263 MLDMNTVNRDV
+263 MLDMSSVNRD
-274 EQKTE
+274 EETKTE
-279 YDHHLPIRIG
+279 YEHHLPIRIG

-337 NVSYKVASFRWISLY
+337 NVSYKVASSRWISLY

-373 NNTMKYTNTQDIS
+373 NNTMKYTNTHDIS

-393 VNAGVGIQFD
+393 INAGVGIQFD
-403 FVDNVGI
+403 FIDNVGI

-446 LGKWKQ
+446 LEKRKP